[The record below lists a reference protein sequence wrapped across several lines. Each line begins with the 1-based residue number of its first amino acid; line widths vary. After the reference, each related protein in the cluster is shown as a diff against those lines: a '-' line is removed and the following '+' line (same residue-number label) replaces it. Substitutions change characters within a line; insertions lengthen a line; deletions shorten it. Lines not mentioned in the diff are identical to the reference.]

1 MIRMVNPTC
10 PPWTDDDLVLISA
23 LEHWRYCPRQCALI
37 HLERTFDE
45 NVYTLRGRLLHRKV
59 DQEDHEV
66 RDGVRIEYALPLWS
80 DRLGLIGKAD
90 VVEFHGLAPY
100 PVEYK
105 VGRRRSSQAVA
116 VQLCAQAICLAE
128 MTGQPVPRGAV
139 YHHGSRRRREI
150 VFTPGM
156 CAEVEQIVPAV
167 RRMLAG
173 GRLPPPAADARCRL
187 CSLRES
193 CTPDLAG
200 ITGRVRSLV
209 AGLYSVN
216 KD

>member
-1 MIRMVNPTC
+1 M
-10 PPWTDDDLVLISA
+10 A
-23 LEHWRYCPRQCALI
+23 CAS
-37 HLERTFDE
+37 R
-45 NVYTLRGRLLHRKV
+45 
-59 DQEDHEV
+59 
-66 RDGVRIEYALPLWS
+66 YALPLWS

-105 VGRRRSSQAVA
+105 WAGGGRVRPWPFNRAD
-116 VQLCAQAICLAE
+116 QAICLAE

-156 CAEVEQIVPAV
+156 CAEVEQIVAGRPPHARRRPAPSAGRGRSLPPLFV
-167 RRMLAG
+167 ARMLH
-173 GRLPPPAADARCRL
+173 C
-187 CSLRES
+187 
-193 CTPDLAG
+193 DLAG
-200 ITGRVRSLV
+200 MAGRVRSLV

-216 KD
+216 DD